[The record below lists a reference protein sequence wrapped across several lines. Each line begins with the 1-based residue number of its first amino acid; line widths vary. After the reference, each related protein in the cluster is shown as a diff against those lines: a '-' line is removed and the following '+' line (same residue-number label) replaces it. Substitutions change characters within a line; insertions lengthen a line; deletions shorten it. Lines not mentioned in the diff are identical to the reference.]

1 MQQNFIFHCW
11 RKLQEALQYNR
22 TFHSIMAKFPA
33 LDDNFPRII
42 PSFRQLVKIMS
53 ECVAGGVSLT
63 CTAFEFRQC
72 DAALGTALGNF
83 MEVLRLKE
91 LPPERNEAINEI
103 VLLFTRM
110 SSEMAK
116 LETALSM
123 DATAAAVSCVA
134 NIYDHLKD
142 LEELNMDLKAAV
154 GDSHVYSEV
163 PVVDSLLRAGNFVLE
178 TNGAEWEALGARL
191 EALIPQWNEIVSGTG
206 LPEEL
211 IRHDRALERLV
222 EVLNERNLEA
232 LPEVLEEV
240 KASGEDLVNFQ
251 DSQID
256 TDSSSVVLCPYCG
269 KPMVEGS
276 KKCFSCGA
284 RMPEEFERDSIANKD
299 SEKGEAAYEG
309 MPEYVQRIMDIAQE
323 LPNNAKMIRP
333 FKRAVGELRR
343 RVADANS
350 RINKMAASKIKT
362 TPEERENIDGIIDL
376 ANTCI
381 ENLSKAV
388 ELLEG
393 FEPPVDRFHLQ
404 CALEVMVKAVKEMRG
419 MGGLAQKYRSSKK

>member
-1 MQQNFIFHCW
+1 
-11 RKLQEALQYNR
+11 
-22 TFHSIMAKFPA
+22 MAKFPL

-53 ECVAGGVSLT
+53 ECVDGGVSLG

-72 DAALGTALGNF
+72 DIALGTALGNF

-123 DATAAAVSCVA
+123 DATAAAVNCVA
-134 NIYDHLKD
+134 NIYEHLKD

-154 GDSHVYSEV
+154 GDSHIYSEV

-178 TNGAEWEALGARL
+178 TNGAEWDALSARL
-191 EALIPQWNEIVSGTG
+191 EALIPQWNEIVSGSG

-211 IRHDRALERLV
+211 IRHDHALERLV

-232 LPEVLEEV
+232 LPDVLEEV
-240 KASGEDLVNFQ
+240 KSSGEDLVNFQ

-256 TDSSSVVLCPYCG
+256 VENTSVVLCPYCG
-269 KPMVEGS
+269 KPMLGGS

-284 RMPEEFERDSIANKD
+284 RMPEEFERGGSSDKETD
-299 SEKGEAAYEG
+299 KGEAISG
-309 MPEYVQRIMDIAQE
+309 MPEYVQRIFDVAQE
-323 LPNNAKMIRP
+323 LPNNPKMIRP

-343 RVADANS
+343 RVADASS
-350 RINKMAASKIKT
+350 RINKMSSSKLKT

-376 ANTCI
+376 SNTCI
-381 ENLSKAV
+381 DNFSKAV
-388 ELLEG
+388 ELLEE
-393 FEPPVDRFHLQ
+393 FEPPVDRFHMQ
-404 CALEVMVKAVKEMRG
+404 CALEVMVEAVKEMRG
-419 MGGLAQKYRSSKK
+419 IGGLAQKYRNSKK

>member
-1 MQQNFIFHCW
+1 MQH
-11 RKLQEALQYNR
+11 NR
-22 TFHSIMAKFPA
+22 TFSGIMAKFPV

-103 VLLFTRM
+103 ILLFTRM

-123 DATAAAVSCVA
+123 DATAAAISCVA

-154 GDSHVYSEV
+154 GDSHIYSEV

-178 TNGAEWEALGARL
+178 TNGSEWEALGARL
-191 EALIPQWNEIVSGTG
+191 AALIPQWNEIVSGTG

-222 EVLNERNLEA
+222 EVLNEQNLEA

-240 KASGEDLVNFQ
+240 KSSGEDLVNFQ

-256 TDSSSVVLCPYCG
+256 TNSVTVLCPYCG
-269 KPMVEGS
+269 KPMIGGS
-276 KKCFSCGA
+276 KKCFACGA
-284 RMPEEFERDSIANKD
+284 RMPEEFERGSGADKG

-309 MPEYVQRIMDIAQE
+309 MPEYVQRIIDIAQD
-323 LPNNAKMIRP
+323 LPNNIKMIRP

-343 RVADANS
+343 RVAEANS
-350 RINKMAASKIKT
+350 RINKMATSKIKT

-376 ANTCI
+376 ANSCL
-381 ENLSKAV
+381 ENLVKAV

-419 MGGLAQKYRSSKK
+419 IGGLAQKYRNSKK